1 MATETD
7 GSITQPASRAALYG
21 MKVTVGVVPTE
32 GTSPWSPLTDSAGGM
47 AKTPEDLASLIGIMM
62 GKNFAGNLT
71 KSWKG
76 LKVGFVDPAAWP
88 FSPHAALPDPVFVA
102 QQREAYATAVQT
114 VISAGGNVK
123 EKVPIPF
130 MEDMLID
137 GEDLLGQ
144 LFGKFVILIQS

>member
-1 MATETD
+1 
-7 GSITQPASRAALYG
+7 
-21 MKVTVGVVPTE
+21 MKVTVGLVPTE

-62 GKNFAGNLT
+62 GKNFTGDLT

-88 FSPHAALPDPVFVA
+88 FSPQAALPDPVFVA
-102 QQREAYATAVQT
+102 QQREAYATAAQT

-130 MEDMLID
+130 MEDMLMD